1 MAPPASGVERKNR
14 RVAALS
20 PTSVAFVSG
29 GVENY
34 TPLSCQ
40 LQNLPWNQSSR
51 GVAHNDLPARMT
63 PPLS

>member
-1 MAPPASGVERKNR
+1 MSRRGKTVAPPASGVERKNR

-34 TPLSCQ
+34 KLHTFE
-40 LQNLPWNQSSR
+40 
-51 GVAHNDLPARMT
+51 LPASKFAME
-63 PPLS
+63 PK